1 MQQLSMFTIKAELK
15 RKNEYEVSHCTNC
28 GCIVPDRIL
37 IGNWPYTK
45 YNINFCPNCG
55 AQFASGPN
63 TNNEEE
69 LKEGWC
75 WEAIKIYDAGGQDER
90 TKNRSTL

>member
-15 RKNEYEVSHCTNC
+15 RKNKYEVSHCTKC

-45 YNINFCPNCG
+45 YNINF
-55 AQFASGPN
+55 
-63 TNNEEE
+63 
-69 LKEGWC
+69 
-75 WEAIKIYDAGGQDER
+75 
-90 TKNRSTL
+90 